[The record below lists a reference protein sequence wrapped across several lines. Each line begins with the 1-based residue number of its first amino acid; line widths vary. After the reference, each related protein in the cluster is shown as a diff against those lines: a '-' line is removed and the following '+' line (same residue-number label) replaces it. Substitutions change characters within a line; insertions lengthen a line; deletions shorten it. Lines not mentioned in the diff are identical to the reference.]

1 MSRLRHALAMLFAC
15 SLVTTA
21 TAQDFGRASLKGI
34 KTAKLR
40 VELSGDDVAQYFN
53 SDILQSS
60 VKIAIDSKLS
70 NGATRWDVANPT
82 SPYELIVRINLKKLG
97 AALYAYRVEIAL
109 RQQVL
114 LPRDAT
120 TTVTTTAETWRMTE
134 FGLAAQA
141 QIKTGVENEL
151 LTKHLTQLC
160 LDWLAVN

>member
-1 MSRLRHALAMLFAC
+1 MSSLRHALAMLFAY

-40 VELSGDDVAQYFN
+40 VELSGDDAAQYFN
-53 SDILQSS
+53 SDLLRSS
-60 VKIAIDSKLS
+60 VKIAIDSKMN
-70 NGATRWDVANPT
+70 NGVTRWDVASQT
-82 SPYELIVRINLKKLG
+82 SPYELIVRINLKKL
-97 AALYAYRVEIAL
+97 AATLYAYRVEMAL

-134 FGLAAQA
+134 FGLGAQA
-141 QIKTGVENEL
+141 QIRTGVENEL
-151 LTKHLTQLC
+151 LTKHVTQLC
-160 LDWLAVN
+160 LDWLTVN

>member
-1 MSRLRHALAMLFAC
+1 MSSLRHALATFFVC
-15 SLVTTA
+15 SLVATA

-34 KTAKLR
+34 KSAKLR

-53 SDILQSS
+53 SEEVQSS
-60 VKIAIDSKLS
+60 VKIAVDSKLN
-70 NGATRWDVANPT
+70 NGATRWEVANPT
-82 SPYELIVRINLKKLG
+82 SPYELIVRINLKKL
-97 AALYAYRVEIAL
+97 AATLYAYRVEIAL

-114 LPRDAT
+114 LPREAT
-120 TTVTTTAETWRMTE
+120 TTVTTTAETWRMIE
-134 FGLAAQA
+134 FGLAAQS